1 MRVTPRRVT
10 LLFLAVDPPELAGGR
25 WAAPDWVILV
35 LGGAVAVGAGVY
47 LAVRHL
53 RAPGA
58 KR

>member
-1 MRVTPRRVT
+1 VT